1 MKLLVLAYAISPYR
15 GSEYSVGWN
24 YIMNMSKD
32 NEIVV
37 LYGASGDHMG
47 DINEVL
53 NYVESNPIPNVTFLP
68 ITPNKLTFFFN
79 ILNKKGIFV
88 YSFYFAYHLW
98 HKQVFKVA
106 EELVKSDNFDLIHY
120 LNPIGYREPGYLW
133 KLGLPYIWGP
143 IGGTSSV
150 SLVLMKALP
159 ILGKIKLGFRKII
172 NYFQLRLNLNLYK
185 AIKNTDVLIAA
196 TTFDQN
202 NFKRIYNTNVLY
214 MPENGITQIINKKL
228 ECERKS
234 KVLNLIWVGS
244 VDERKALIILLKA
257 FLKIKN
263 KDKIHIHI
271 VGDGP
276 LKNSLE
282 GYANKNNINDY
293 ITWYGK
299 LERKKVIEVFALSH
313 LHIITS
319 VGEGNPTTIWE
330 AMSFGVPTLS
340 LDHCGMHDTICEKCG
355 IKIPI
360 KSYTQVIN
368 DIALYIEDL
377 CLNPDKLKKMSE
389 GVLECSSKYT
399 WDKRIS
405 FFNELYELAIK
416 NWNAKQK

>member
-355 IKIPI
+355 I
-360 KSYTQVIN
+360 
-368 DIALYIEDL
+368 
-377 CLNPDKLKKMSE
+377 
-389 GVLECSSKYT
+389 
-399 WDKRIS
+399 
-405 FFNELYELAIK
+405 
-416 NWNAKQK
+416 